1 MRVWRTGARERAG
14 RPAALTNRPASHSCI
29 QNARGDFATHVAT
42 VTASAS
48 AKCCASVNSA
58 ALRTDRRSPYGHR
71 VPRISFFYGI
81 SIYMY
86 WNEAHHARPHF
97 HARYGGQ
104 AASID
109 LDGNLIAGSLPRRAR
124 TLVAEWTRLHRA
136 ELEANWDRARR
147 EDELEP
153 VEPLP

>member
-1 MRVWRTGARERAG
+1 
-14 RPAALTNRPASHSCI
+14 
-29 QNARGDFATHVAT
+29 
-42 VTASAS
+42 
-48 AKCCASVNSA
+48 
-58 ALRTDRRSPYGHR
+58 

-109 LDGNLIAGSLPRRAR
+109 LDGNAIAGSLPRRAL
-124 TLVAEWTRLHRA
+124 TLVAEWARLHRA
-136 ELEANWDRARR
+136 ELEANWERARR

-153 VEPLP
+153 VDPLP

>member
-1 MRVWRTGARERAG
+1 M
-14 RPAALTNRPASHSCI
+14 
-29 QNARGDFATHVAT
+29 
-42 VTASAS
+42 TACPGSAS
-48 AKCCASVNSA
+48 
-58 ALRTDRRSPYGHR
+58 
-71 VPRISFFYGI
+71 FYGI

-109 LDGNLIAGSLPRRAR
+109 LNGNVIAGSLPRRAQA
-124 TLVAEWTRLHRA
+124 LVAEWARLHRA